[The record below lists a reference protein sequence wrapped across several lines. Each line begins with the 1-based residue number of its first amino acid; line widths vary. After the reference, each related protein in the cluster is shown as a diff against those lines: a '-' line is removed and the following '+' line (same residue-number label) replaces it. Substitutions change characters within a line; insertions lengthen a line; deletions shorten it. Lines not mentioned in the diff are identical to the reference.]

1 MGRMR
6 DLVSVDWLA
15 EHSGDGDLVVVDA
28 SMAPPG
34 SDEPLPVDGIPG
46 AVRFDIEGAMSR
58 SDETDGLGPVGV
70 HDMLAPREFE
80 RALRGIGIR
89 TGDRVVAY
97 DAAGMFS
104 SARAWWMLRAAGIDA
119 AVLDGGLPAWV
130 AAGHPL
136 ARVAGD
142 LGREGDVTVAWDA
155 SAFVDADATAAAL
168 ATGEAAVLDAR
179 SPSRF
184 TGAEPD
190 PRAGVRA
197 GHMPGARSL
206 HYSAIAPSGRLLPP
220 EELAARLRDAAGE
233 RSIIASCGSGVTAA
247 VLALAATLTGREAA
261 VYDGSWSEWGRG
273 DSGRPVRREI
283 DDAAGRET
291 PQPPILLTDSR

>member
-1 MGRMR
+1 MERMR

-15 EHSGDGDLVVVDA
+15 EQGGVDDLVVVDA

-34 SDEPLPVDGIPG
+34 SDEPLPEEGIPG

-58 SDETDGLGPVGV
+58 RDDADGRGPVGV
-70 HDMLAPREFE
+70 HDMLAPDDFE
-80 RALRGIGIR
+80 RALRALGIR
-89 TGDRVVAY
+89 AGDRVVAY

-130 AAGHPL
+130 EAGHPL
-136 ARVAGD
+136 ARVRAT
-142 LGREGDVTVAWDA
+142 LGRAGDVTVAWDA
-155 SAFVDADATAAAL
+155 SAFVDADGTAAAL
-168 ATGEAAVLDAR
+168 ETGGTAVLDAR

-184 TGAEPD
+184 TGAERD

-206 HYSAIAPSGRLLPP
+206 HYATVAPGGRLLPID
-220 EELAARLRDAAGE
+220 ELDARLRAAAGE
-233 RSIIASCGSGVTAA
+233 RPIIASCGSGVTAA
-247 VLALAATLTGREAA
+247 VVALATTLTGREVA
-261 VYDGSWSEWGRG
+261 VYDGSWSEWGRD
-273 DSGRPVRREI
+273 DSGRPAVTG
-283 DDAAGRET
+283 D
-291 PQPPILLTDSR
+291 

>member
-6 DLVSVDWLA
+6 DLVSVDRLA
-15 EHSGDGDLVVVDA
+15 EHLGDDDLVVVDA

-34 SDEPLPVDGIPG
+34 SAEPLPVEGIPG

-58 SDETDGLGPVGV
+58 HDDADGLGPVGV
-70 HDMLAPREFE
+70 HDVPAPADFE
-80 RALRGIGIR
+80 RALRGLGVR
-89 TGDRVVAY
+89 AGDRVVAY

-104 SARAWWMLRAAGIDA
+104 SARAWWMLRAAGIEA

-136 ARVAGD
+136 APVAAS
-142 LGREGDVTVAWDA
+142 LGRAGDVTVAWDD
-155 SAFVDADATAAAL
+155 SAFVHAEATAAAL
-168 ATGEAAVLDAR
+168 ESGDAAVLDAR

-184 TGAEPD
+184 TGVEPD
-190 PRAGVRA
+190 PRQGVRA

-206 HYSAIAPSGRLLPP
+206 HYAVVAPEGRMLPLD
-220 EELAARLRDAAGE
+220 ELTARLRDAAGE
-233 RSIIASCGSGVTAA
+233 RPIIASCGSGVTAA

-261 VYDGSWSEWGRG
+261 VYDGSWSEWGRV
-273 DSGRPVRREI
+273 DSGRPVATG
-283 DDAAGRET
+283 D
-291 PQPPILLTDSR
+291 